1 MGKRSHAF
9 FIGVWEW
16 QCQGKC
22 NDSIPAHLEKPRW
35 RGSQRV
41 WRKSLRR
48 VLSEGICGAFGGIEI
63 HVCNAV
69 VVFHQRNQF
78 PSWAPKYQVAT
89 HMACILSSLVF
100 LDHGLMLIQ
109 CPRIDVFFISCGAI
123 ACDICSSKHS
133 CRHVFSSAVVT
144 LGLAGCRHTSSGIF
158 SKTDRTSWLGT
169 ETTPTFF
176 LPSLWKRMVALS
188 SKRPQAAILW
198 KCLSCMR
205 TRRTEPSNS

>member
-1 MGKRSHAF
+1 
-9 FIGVWEW
+9 
-16 QCQGKC
+16 
-22 NDSIPAHLEKPRW
+22 
-35 RGSQRV
+35 
-41 WRKSLRR
+41 
-48 VLSEGICGAFGGIEI
+48 
-63 HVCNAV
+63 
-69 VVFHQRNQF
+69 
-78 PSWAPKYQVAT
+78 
-89 HMACILSSLVF
+89 MACILSSLLF

-123 ACDICSSKHS
+123 ACDICSPKHS

-176 LPSLWKRMVALS
+176 LPSLWKRMVTLS

-198 KCLSCMR
+198 KCLGNCSNTSDLRTHPLKTSATRLDFASCPAWQITRQHCRAIKSRQNALFR
-205 TRRTEPSNS
+205 TPKYIFYDMILCSSDPWLSSASVWNWLRWPVSLRNTFL